1 LLLFDL
7 TGKTALVTGATG
19 AIGGAIARTLHRMGA
34 TLAVTGT
41 RIEDLES
48 LSTELSERIYPF
60 ACNLG
65 FDNAVGDLVANVE
78 RACARVDILVNNAGI
93 TKDGLLIRMTDE
105 DWQSV
110 LNINLAAPFR
120 LMRTV
125 SKLMIKERWGRII
138 NISSIV
144 GAVGNPGQ
152 TNYAASKSGLFGL
165 TKSAAA
171 ELATRNI
178 TVNCVA
184 PGFIQSPMVEK
195 IPAFHREYL
204 EKSIPMSRVGRPN
217 EVAAAVAFLASN
229 EASYITGHVLH
240 VNGGMAMM

>member
-1 LLLFDL
+1 LFDL
-7 TGKTALVTGATG
+7 TGKVALVTGATG
-19 AIGGAIARTLHRMGA
+19 AIGGAIASALHKMGA
-34 TLAVTGT
+34 TLAISSTKVD
-41 RIEDLES
+41 DLKR
-48 LSTELSERIYPF
+48 LAKELSERVYYF
-60 ACNLG
+60 TCDLSSSEHVDNL
-65 FDNAVGDLVANVE
+65 VPEVE
-78 RACARVDILVNNAGI
+78 RRCGPVDILVNNAGI
-93 TKDGLLIRMTDE
+93 TRDGLLMRMGD
-105 DWQSV
+105 DGWRDV
-110 LNINLAAPFR
+110 MAVNLDAPFR

-125 SKLMIKERWGRII
+125 SRSMIKERWGRII

-165 TKSAAA
+165 SKSAAA

-195 IPAFHREYL
+195 IPASHREYL
-204 EKSIPMSRVGRPN
+204 EKSIPMSRVGQPH
-217 EVAAAVAFLASN
+217 EVAAAVGFLASK

-240 VNGGMAMM
+240 VNGGMAMI

>member
-1 LLLFDL
+1 LFDL
-7 TGKTALVTGATG
+7 TGKIALVTGATG
-19 AIGGAIARTLHRMGA
+19 AIGGAIARALHRMGA
-34 TLAVTGT
+34 TLIVTGT
-41 RIEDLES
+41 RIEGLES
-48 LSTELSERIYPF
+48 LATEFSERICPF
-60 ACNLG
+60 ACDLSSE
-65 FDNAVGDLVANVE
+65 NAVDDLMAEVE
-78 RACARVDILVNNAGI
+78 RVCGRVDVLVNNAGI
-93 TKDGLLIRMTDE
+93 TKDGLLMRMTDE

-110 LNINLAAPFR
+110 LSINLAAPFR
-120 LMRTV
+120 LMRAV

-152 TNYAASKSGLFGL
+152 ANYAASKSGLFGL

-171 ELATRNI
+171 ELAARNI

-195 IPAFHREYL
+195 IPASHREYL
-204 EKSIPMSRVGRPN
+204 EKSIPMSRVGRPD
-217 EVAAAVAFLASN
+217 EVAAAVGFLASQ

-240 VNGGMAMM
+240 VNGGMAMI